1 MNDQM
6 ERIMNLKQR
15 ESAKNDEFNTLV
27 QKEVKVCEKHGGKY
41 FWGTQHEEESN
52 LELVIACQT

>member
-15 ESAKNDEFNTLV
+15 ESAKNDFSPERS
-27 QKEVKVCEKHGGKY
+27 
-41 FWGTQHEEESN
+41 ES
-52 LELVIACQT
+52 L